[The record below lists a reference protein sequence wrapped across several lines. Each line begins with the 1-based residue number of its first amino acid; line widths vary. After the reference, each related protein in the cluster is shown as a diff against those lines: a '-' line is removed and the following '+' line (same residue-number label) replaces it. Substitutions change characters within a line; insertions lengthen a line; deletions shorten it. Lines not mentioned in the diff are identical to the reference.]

1 MVFFFGCQKTTEDTD
16 KITVAVSIPP
26 LKSVVEAI
34 AKDHVQIVTLIPPG
48 SSPESYEPSPGIL
61 SSLEDSLLYF
71 SLGVP
76 AEEANIKPKAL
87 QLNRDL
93 TIINLHEEAAKSY
106 PDLTVE
112 GERDPHVWLSIKRV
126 KIMTDV
132 IKERL
137 IRIDPDHASDYR
149 RNAEDFQKLLDE
161 TDETIRETIE
171 KLKSKE
177 FIIYHPAL
185 GYFADEYGLTM
196 IAVEEHGKEAGADEL
211 VFLDINATVEGRDIL
226 IDLVRKTAE
235 QVSIP
240 FGVGGGIRSMQDIRN
255 VLNAGADKI
264 SMCTAAFRNP
274 KLIEESAAEFG
285 SERIVLAID
294 AKKREDGKGWNVMI
308 NGGNTDTGMDAVKWA
323 QEAQR
328 LGAGEILLTSVD
340 RDGTKDGYDVELT
353 KTVARNTDIKVTAS
367 GGAGSMEHF
376 YEILTEGEADAALA
390 ASLFHFGIIDIGELK
405 NFLKSKGVCVREKK

>member
-1 MVFFFGCQKTTEDTD
+1 MMPLRKTKGFLMFITFVAMVFFFGCQKTTEDTD

-34 AKDHVQIVTLIPPG
+34 AQDHVQIVTLIPPG

-196 IAVEEHGKEAGADEL
+196 IAVEEHGKEA
-211 VFLDINATVEGRDIL
+211 
-226 IDLVRKTAE
+226 
-235 QVSIP
+235 SIK
-240 FGVGGGIRSMQDIRN
+240 Q
-255 VLNAGADKI
+255 
-264 SMCTAAFRNP
+264 
-274 KLIEESAAEFG
+274 
-285 SERIVLAID
+285 
-294 AKKREDGKGWNVMI
+294 
-308 NGGNTDTGMDAVKWA
+308 
-323 QEAQR
+323 
-328 LGAGEILLTSVD
+328 LGDVVD
-340 RDGTKDGYDVELT
+340 Y
-353 KTVARNTDIKVTAS
+353 A
-367 GGAGSMEHF
+367 
-376 YEILTEGEADAALA
+376 
-390 ASLFHFGIIDIGELK
+390 
-405 NFLKSKGVCVREKK
+405 KSKGIKTVFYQAEHDKKQAEIVASEIGGKTRMIDPLSSSFPQNLIDIADALLESEGSK